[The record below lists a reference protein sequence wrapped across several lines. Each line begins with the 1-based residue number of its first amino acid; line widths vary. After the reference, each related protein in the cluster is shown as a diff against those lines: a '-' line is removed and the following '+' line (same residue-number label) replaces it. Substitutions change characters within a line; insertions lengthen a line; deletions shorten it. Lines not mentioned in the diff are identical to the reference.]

1 VSSSDSD
8 PECICPPPL
17 VDNDGN
23 CICPNGMGWLL
34 GRCVSFTEDEQA
46 SMQIKMSNNDWIC
59 ESGLKMTEFGC
70 LAESSAETN

>member
-1 VSSSDSD
+1 
-8 PECICPPPL
+8 
-17 VDNDGN
+17 
-23 CICPNGMGWLL
+23 MGWLL